1 MSTEDEVRKAST
13 QFYAALQRMLNGDPQ
28 PLSDIWSHGPTV
40 TTMHPIGG
48 RQVGWNEV
56 RESWEQVAQ
65 GASDGKVE
73 LKDQLI
79 RVVGDVAY
87 EVGVEYPEFK
97 LRGEKVSGQIRVT
110 NIYQREAGEWKMI
123 HHHTDLAVAMVEV
136 LNRLQSSSG
145 KA

>member
-1 MSTEDEVRKAST
+1 MATEDEVRNAST
-13 QFYAALQRMLNGDPQ
+13 QFYAALNRMLNGDAQ
-28 PLSDIWSHGPTV
+28 PLSDIWSHGQAV

-79 RVVGDVAY
+79 RVLG
-87 EVGVEYPEFK
+87 EVGVECPEFR
-97 LRGEKVSGQIRVT
+97 LGGEKVSGQIRVT
-110 NIYQREAGEWKMI
+110 NIYQREAGAWKMT
-123 HHHTDLAVAMVEV
+123 HHHADLAPAMLEI
-136 LNRLQSSSG
+136 LNRLQSPSERV
-145 KA
+145 

>member
-1 MSTEDEVRKAST
+1 MATEDEVRNAST
-13 QFYAALQRMLNGDPQ
+13 QFYAALNRMLNGDAQ
-28 PLSDIWSHGPTV
+28 PLSDIWSHGQAV

-79 RVVGDVAY
+79 RVLGDVAY
-87 EVGVEYPEFK
+87 EVGVECPARRRES
-97 LRGEKVSGQIRVT
+97 RGPDSGDEHLSARS
-110 NIYQREAGEWKMI
+110 WS
-123 HHHTDLAVAMVEV
+123 VEDDA
-136 LNRLQSSSG
+136 SSRGFSPSDVG
-145 KA
+145 NS